1 MRLVGALG
9 LGAPRAG
16 LLLAELFALGSLSR
30 AQAGLDLLPTLGR
43 AVQTSSPDRGRA
55 ACRDGPAAGRDRPLG
70 RLPAGRGQY
79 GTGLH
84 NPADTFEKN
93 AVRQAPP
100 PGADPVQSLAGQV
113 APRDQFRL
121 VTVVALWT

>member
-16 LLLAELFALGSLSR
+16 LLLAELFALGSLGL

-43 AVQTSSPDRGRA
+43 AVQTSSLIVVGLLAVMGLQQAETGRW
-55 ACRDGPAAGRDRPLG
+55 DGFLLVEAK
-70 RLPAGRGQY
+70 Y

-113 APRDQFRL
+113 APRDQFLL